1 MKHNGLAWRLE
12 STATGVNFDWNS
24 VRLMRSCDM
33 LSRIKGRWS
42 RFFSG
47 AALVV
52 VVFSLGS
59 CFNSSVTPPPVA
71 AKDLPKVYQA
81 NAQAYVRTVQSG
93 SDTFSVQT
101 ASLVFRR
108 AGSPEIELVGAM
120 HAAESSYY
128 QSLQKR
134 LSRADLV
141 LYELVVDERDAKE
154 NHDAMQRA
162 EEKSAFSRLAAA
174 QGLVSQNRG
183 IDVKKK
189 NFRRCDMTF
198 QQMIAKLQ
206 EEAKQGAGQ
215 GGQAKEAKR
224 EFAKL
229 GRVLDGRS
237 WMMNAVVRLVG
248 MNHGLRER
256 VRFMLVASGQA
267 SDEDDSLHP
276 RLQQLILE
284 DRNEFAMNEI
294 AKVLRR
300 ENHQRI
306 AIFYGAAHLP
316 DMEKRLVRM
325 GYRAAGTRQWNDAIV
340 SHPYSSGISDDEVQ
354 QMLKE
359 AR

>member
-1 MKHNGLAWRLE
+1 
-12 STATGVNFDWNS
+12 
-24 VRLMRSCDM
+24 M
-33 LSRIKGRWS
+33 LSWIEGRWS
-42 RFFSG
+42 RVFS
-47 AALVV
+47 AAILIAA
-52 VVFSLGS
+52 VFSLGA
-59 CFNSSVTPPPVA
+59 CFSSSVTPPPVA

-81 NAQAYVRTVQSG
+81 NAQTYVRTVQSG

-101 ASLVFRR
+101 ASRIFRR

-120 HAAESSYY
+120 HAAEPAYY
-128 QSLQKR
+128 RSLQKR

-154 NHDAMQRA
+154 TQDAMQRA

-206 EEAKQGAGQ
+206 DEADQGAGQ
-215 GGQAKEAKR
+215 SGQAKEAKR

-229 GRVLDGRS
+229 GRVLSGGS
-237 WMMNAVVRLVG
+237 WMMNGVVRLVG

-256 VRFMLVASGQA
+256 VRFMLVASGQV
-267 SDEDDSLHP
+267 SDEDPSLHP
-276 RLQQLILE
+276 RLQKLILE
-284 DRNEFAMNEI
+284 DRNEYAMNEL

-300 ENHQRI
+300 ETHQRI

-316 DMEKRLVRM
+316 DMEKRLLRM
-325 GYRAAGTRQWNDAIV
+325 GYRAAGTRQWDDAIV
-340 SHPYSSGISDDEVQ
+340 SHPYSSGITDDEVK

>member
-1 MKHNGLAWRLE
+1 
-12 STATGVNFDWNS
+12 
-24 VRLMRSCDM
+24 M

-42 RFFSG
+42 RVFSG

-52 VVFSLGS
+52 VVFSLGA

-101 ASLVFRR
+101 ASRVFRR

-141 LYELVVDERDAKE
+141 LYELVVDEEDA
-154 NHDAMQRA
+154 NVDQAAMQRA
-162 EEKSAFSRLAAA
+162 EDKSAFSRLASSL
-174 QGLVSQNRG
+174 GLISQNRG
-183 IDVKKK
+183 IDVNKK
-189 NFRRCDMTF
+189 NFRRCDMTY
-198 QQMIAKLQ
+198 QQMIVRLQ
-206 EEAKQGAGQ
+206 EEAQQGNSEGKSAHA
-215 GGQAKEAKR
+215 AKN

-229 GRVLDGRS
+229 GRVLSGGS
-237 WMMNAVVRLVG
+237 WMINGVVGLVG
-248 MNHGLRER
+248 MNHSLRER
-256 VRFMLVASGQA
+256 VRFMLVAAWQE
-267 SDEDDSLHP
+267 SDDDAALHP

-284 DRNEFAMNEI
+284 DRNEFAMNEL

-300 ENHQRI
+300 EKHQRI

-316 DMEKRLVRM
+316 DMEKRLLRM
-325 GYRAAGTRQWNDAIV
+325 GYRAAGARQWNDAMV
-340 SHPYSSGISDDEVQ
+340 SHPYSSGISDEEVQ
-354 QMLKE
+354 EMLGKK
-359 AR
+359 R